1 MLLVVSIGPVPSQP
15 RSTVTDR
22 PSRVTMVPSTLA
34 VWSDGEKAKPAA
46 PKPRSLMKLP
56 ELVAPPA
63 SAWVRVGRQMRRI
76 GLDGGYGG
84 FRS

>member
-1 MLLVVSIGPVPSQP
+1 M
-15 RSTVTDR
+15 
-22 PSRVTMVPSTLA
+22 RVTMVPSTLA